1 MSTEANS
8 ELIYELNDKPSAKES
23 FFAALQHVLASFVGI
38 ITPTLIIGGVLG
50 LGSEIPYL
58 ISMALMV
65 SGVGTI
71 IQAKKIKSIGAG
83 MICVQGTS
91 FAFLSSI
98 LAAGFIAK
106 AQGGGPNEIL
116 SLIFGVTILGA
127 FIEIGVSQYLHK
139 LKRVITP
146 IVTGTVITIIG
157 VSLIK
162 VGFTDLAGGKW
173 LMDNKPEFF
182 GSFENLTLGF
192 IVMAT
197 IIAAHKFGNQWV
209 RLSSIVIGMI
219 VGLVVAIFMGK
230 VDLHLMSQVH
240 SVVSIPVP
248 FKYGFSFDIAAFIP
262 IALIYLIT
270 AIETSGDLTA
280 NCIISKQPIEGEGYI
295 KRIKSGILGDGV
307 NSLIAGIFNTFP
319 NTTFSQNNGVIQ
331 MTGIASKYIGV
342 WIGAI
347 LIVLGFFPHIGAL
360 FRAIPNSVLGGATI
374 IMFATVAIAG
384 IKILTHIDL
393 NRKNM
398 MVLAVSFGVGFG
410 VLLVP
415 EVVNALAANIGGSA
429 GKIFGSVFGSP
440 ITAGGLTV
448 VFMAL
453 FLGDYSE
460 TYDPIIQEFPIE
472 EELVPATGD
481 TKE

>member
-1 MSTEANS
+1 MSTEENS
-8 ELIYELNDKPSAKES
+8 ELIYQLDDKPSAKAS

-116 SLIFGVTILGA
+116 SLIFGTTILGA

-139 LKRVITP
+139 LKRFLTP

-157 VSLIK
+157 ISLIR

-182 GSFENLTLGF
+182 GSFENVGLGF

-197 IIAAHKFGNQWV
+197 IIFAHKFGNQWV

-219 VGLVVAIFMGK
+219 VGLIVAIFMGK
-230 VDLHLMSQVH
+230 VDLHLMTQVQ
-240 SVVSIPVP
+240 SVVSIPMP

-280 NCIISKQPIEGEGYI
+280 NCIISKQPIKGEGYV
-295 KRIKSGILGDGV
+295 KRIKSGVLGDGV

-331 MTGIASKYIGV
+331 MTGIASRYIGI

-347 LIVLGFFPHIGAL
+347 LIVLGFFPHVGAL

-384 IKILTHIDL
+384 VKILTHVEL
-393 NRKNM
+393 NRKNIM
-398 MVLAVSFGVGFG
+398 ILAVSFGVGFG

-415 EVVNALAANIGGSA
+415 EVVSAIAGNIGGSA

-448 VFMAL
+448 VFMSL
-453 FLGDYSE
+453 FLGDYLES
-460 TYDPIIQEFPIE
+460 YDPIIQDFPLDE
-472 EELVPATGD
+472 GPDLAAEPAE
-481 TKE
+481 K

>member
-1 MSTEANS
+1 MNRETQS
-8 ELIYELNDKPSAKES
+8 ELIYQLNDKPSAKES
-23 FFAALQHVLASFVGI
+23 FFAAVQHVLASFVGI

-71 IQAKKIKSIGAG
+71 IQAKTIKRIGAG

-106 AQGGGPNEIL
+106 AQGGGPDEIL
-116 SLIFGVTILGA
+116 SLIFGVSVLGA
-127 FIEIGVSQYLHK
+127 FVEIGVSQYLHK

-162 VGFTDLAGGKW
+162 VGFTDLAGGQW
-173 LMDNKPEFF
+173 VMDNKPEFF
-182 GSFENLTLGF
+182 GSFQNLFLGF

-197 IIAAHKFGNQWV
+197 IILAHKFGNQWV
-209 RLSSIVIGMI
+209 KLSSIVIGML

-230 VDLHLMSQVH
+230 VDLHLMTEVH
-240 SVVSIPVP
+240 SVVSIPIP

-270 AIETSGDLTA
+270 SIETAGDLTA
-280 NCIISKQPIEGEGYI
+280 NCLVSKEPIQGEGYLQ
-295 KRIKSGILGDGV
+295 RIKSGVLGDGV
-307 NSLIAGIFNTFP
+307 NSLIAGVFNTFP

-331 MTGIASKYIGV
+331 MTGIASRYIGI

-347 LIVLGFFPHIGAL
+347 LMILGLFPHIGAL

-384 IKILTHIDL
+384 IKILSTVDL

-398 MVLAVSFGVGFG
+398 MILAVSFAIGLG

-415 EVVNALAANIGGSA
+415 EVVNALAANIGGSP
-429 GKIFGSVFGSP
+429 GKIFASIFGSP

-448 VFMAL
+448 VALSL
-453 FLGDYSE
+453 FLGEYSDDF
-460 TYDPIIQEFPIE
+460 DPVIQDFPFE
-472 EELVPATGD
+472 EDLVTTD
-481 TKE
+481 KVK